1 MISVGLRREEVVL
14 LGYFDKTVNVFVI
27 FKEEVFIG
35 CELLDTLEE
44 HKKKWPILPRGS
56 GKLPRIRIRLSC
68 VFDHI
73 QCLSGSR
80 SEKGSKATGKAVRWA
95 DTQGCKPWIS

>member
-1 MISVGLRREEVVL
+1 ML

-44 HKKKWPILPRGS
+44 HKKWPVLPRGS
-56 GKLPRIRIRLSC
+56 GKLPRIRVKLSC
-68 VFDHI
+68 VFYPI
-73 QCLSGSR
+73 QC
-80 SEKGSKATGKAVRWA
+80 
-95 DTQGCKPWIS
+95 

>member
-1 MISVGLRREEVVL
+1 ML
-14 LGYFDKTVNVFVI
+14 LGYFDRTVNVFVI

-44 HKKKWPILPRGS
+44 HKKWPILPRGS

-68 VFDHI
+68 VFYPI
-73 QCLSGSR
+73 QCLSGSC
-80 SEKGSKATGKAVRWA
+80 SEKGSKANGKGVRGA
-95 DTQGCKPWIS
+95 DT